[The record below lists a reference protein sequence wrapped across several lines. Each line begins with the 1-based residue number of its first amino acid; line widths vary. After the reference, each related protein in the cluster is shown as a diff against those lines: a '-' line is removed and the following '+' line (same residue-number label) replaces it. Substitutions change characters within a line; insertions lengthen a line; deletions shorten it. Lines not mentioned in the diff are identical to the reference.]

1 MDEDSQSNNRGGL
14 HGSVSGSGLNHSYI
28 LQGSGAGGH
37 MIIGNL
43 EHRLSMDAATG
54 QNPIGQT
61 NTFNMTSGTPQRA
74 GAGIALT

>member
-28 LQGSGAGGH
+28 LQGSGAGGN
-37 MIIGNL
+37 MIIANL

-54 QNPIGQT
+54 
-61 NTFNMTSGTPQRA
+61 
-74 GAGIALT
+74 